1 MEIHAEYEETLR
13 DLIRHLSAGPSA
25 SETWNG
31 WQTQQIHE
39 GGNNQ
44 LFRAT
49 SGQSDFAIKFTIRDE
64 RDRAGHE
71 YAALRALQEANLDL
85 APKPILLDRDSY
97 HQPVVVQSWL
107 PGEMVQ
113 EPPRSDEA
121 WSDWLQHIATIH
133 AVTPDQ
139 VTVEL
144 NNCLGNANG
153 AEGYAREI
161 RRIRGSAAEGGV
173 SRPVM
178 ELVEKLECLSI
189 NHWPPV
195 PTCLCR
201 ADYNVRNLI
210 RHEGTLKSV
219 DWEYAGWGD
228 PAEDMTE
235 LITHVTYMDIPDSRR
250 EAIIDS
256 FVEESEIDHV
266 RERIE
271 VCVAIKV
278 VAWLVRLARAFEG
291 GGGGESGKLAAETGK
306 WRVDTEEKYR
316 FYLDWARRCEVLSR

>member
-1 MEIHAEYEETLR
+1 MEIDAESEEALR
-13 DLIRHLSAGPSA
+13 DLIRHLSAVPSA
-25 SETWNG
+25 SEAWNG

-49 SGQSDFAIKFTIRDE
+49 SDQSDFAIKFTIRDE

-71 YAALRALQEANLDL
+71 YAALRSLQEANLDL
-85 APKPILLDRDSY
+85 APQPILLDRDSY

-113 EPPRSDEA
+113 EPPHTDEA
-121 WSDWLQHIATIH
+121 WSDWLQYIATIH
-133 AVTPDQ
+133 TVTPDQ

-144 NNCLGNANG
+144 NNCGSNANG

-161 RRIRGSAAEGGV
+161 RRIRGSAVEGGV
-173 SRPVM
+173 SRPVL
-178 ELVEKLECLSI
+178 ELVEKLKSLSI

-195 PTCLCR
+195 ATSLCR
-201 ADYNVRNLI
+201 ADYNVRNFI

-250 EAIIDS
+250 EVIID
-256 FVEESEIDHV
+256 
-266 RERIE
+266 
-271 VCVAIKV
+271 
-278 VAWLVRLARAFEG
+278 AF
-291 GGGGESGKLAAETGK
+291 A
-306 WRVDTEEKYR
+306 
-316 FYLDWARRCEVLSR
+316 